1 MMKYWNFC
9 LLSATS
15 SCFCLLAHNLNAS
28 VLSYLPSE
36 SRIQHSHIHL
46 SLTDLS
52 RFSPNL
58 FLDGLHNKS
67 YKTASVCFIT
77 DTSDCRDVPY
87 DIPDYNICVEEGF
100 DKTSCPDEFYIPE
113 NFCPYDS
120 KYFAICRDACAD
132 YVECHDP
139 YYGVGQPCRGKYERC
154 ECDLCS
160 GYVFEADIP
169 RGYHKNGQTCN
180 SCDGLKHKYEINSCI
195 GFSECLETGPENGA
209 EICWRGDTP
218 TYSSCKPCP
227 NRGNLDKCPENYIC
241 EYEDCSDKYYKI
253 GCDDG
258 FIWDENTLTCTP
270 ECDPNDRSC
279 QCPGKVYCDPETK
292 VGTGDV
298 CTTADGTAFY
308 DGCLVKE
315 TCLVTYLQKD
325 PNFPNCKFR
334 TESKEPISSVTTKDY
349 LLGKYCTTQGGKSY
363 YRWCD
368 CTSSLPDPNG
378 NISPCAGKKLC
389 NDDLGYGEPCICGG
403 KKYFDKC
410 DECSLVNQHWEN
422 NENGIGGW
430 CWDTT
435 NPQSYYESD
444 DYHGGNFFAG
454 EKCTRLDG
462 SKIYLTGLCGHSQGG
477 CLGAQNFCGGMKNCE
492 NDEGAEG
499 EIACECGG
507 RKYFNKCKEECTY
520 DTGEYFHETSVW
532 FTKDGYYM
540 DKITCTRLDGTKVGT
555 RKYCADTTADASGAI
570 PPCSGMKTC
579 PSGTYGTGDIC
590 SCGGLL
596 FTAGDCVTECSYEDT
611 KETCSA
617 KGGKFTAKCYGAK
630 TNGIQQWY
638 GECK

>member
-36 SRIQHSHIHL
+36 SRIHHSHIHL

-253 GCDDG
+253 GCVDG
-258 FIWDENTLTCTP
+258 YIWDENTLTCTP

-315 TCLVTYLQKD
+315 TCFAEDTGLYQNEKGTCNKMYK
-325 PNFPNCKFR
+325 NSAN
-334 TESKEPISSVTTKDY
+334 SGDY
-349 LLGKYCTTQGGKSY
+349 VVGTRCTNQSGVSY
-363 YRWCD
+363 AYTWS
-368 CTSSLPDPNG
+368 CTSTEHDCFG
-378 NISPCAGKKLC
+378 NIPSCAGKKKCL
-389 NDDLGYGEPCICGG
+389 NDLGYGEPCICGG
-403 KKYFDKC
+403 QKYFDKC
-410 DECSLVNQHWEN
+410 DPCQELLDSDRLY
-422 NENGIGGW
+422 ENGGRCFQTVLAPNQVFNNSNG
-430 CWDTT
+430 
-435 NPQSYYESD
+435 S
-444 DYHGGNFFAG
+444 FFVK
-454 EKCTRLDG
+454 ERCTFLDG
-462 SKIYLTGLCGHSQGG
+462 SKLIAYETCNSTWSGKDCNGNSVPCSGKIL
-477 CLGAQNFCGGMKNCE
+477 CE
-492 NDEGAEG
+492 NDEGADG
-499 EIACECGG
+499 DVPCECGG
-507 RKYFNKCKEECTY
+507 KKYFNKCKEMCMHRESGTDSSY
-520 DTGEYFHETSVW
+520 NYQYIEDSYVFLTN
-532 FTKDGYYM
+532 GYYPVQEV
-540 DKITCTRLDGTKVGT
+540 CTRLDGRKV
-555 RKYCADTTADASGAI
+555 YTANLCNANSLDAENNM
-570 PPCSGMKTC
+570 PPCAGMFLCAQGTFGSGEACT
-579 PSGTYGTGDIC
+579 
-590 SCGGLL
+590 CGGKIY
-596 FTAGDCVTECSYEDT
+596 FQKCVTDCSYEET
-611 KETCSA
+611 KEICNN
-617 KGGKFTAKCYGAK
+617 KGQNFEPKCYGNY
-630 TNGIQQWY
+630 NGEQVWFGI
-638 GECK
+638 CK